1 MPRKYIPVAERG
13 CGTGESTLN
22 YAELSMREFELQKEA
37 SIMRQQIVE
46 LERKYNELCE
56 RIVKAVEAIN
66 EARKGL

>member
-13 CGTGESTLN
+13 CDTGKSALK

-37 SIMRQQIVE
+37 SIMRAQIAE
-46 LERKYNELCE
+46 LERKYSDLCE